1 VKDESGAEVVQEKTV
16 NLERIETILSVVKG
30 PDILNLGCVGHSL
43 PAKQKEKAHWLH
55 LELTKQFPSARVIGL
70 DNDEINVD
78 RMREMG
84 FDAVRGDAH
93 ALTYEACF
101 DTVVVGELIEHLQNP
116 GECLEGCR
124 RALKPGGR
132 IILTTPNA
140 FCAMLGL
147 MYLKNFNRAFN
158 AEHVLWF
165 CPQTLYSL
173 AERCSLRIVKFDFV
187 DDLAP
192 EITASHTY
200 RLFAHLWLGLR
211 WLLPRRY
218 RNTMFAVCESSNSPT
233 WLETAKDGA
242 VSVDILGKFHGQQV
256 PLHYSARTKPAEDV
270 AITRC
275 QE

>member
-1 VKDESGAEVVQEKTV
+1 MKV
-16 NLERIETILSVVKG
+16 ERIKTILSVVKG

-43 PAKQKEKAHWLH
+43 PVGQKEKAHWLH
-55 LELTKQFPSARVIGL
+55 SELTERFPGARVVGL
-70 DNDEINVD
+70 DNDAINVD

-84 FDAVRGDAH
+84 FEAVRGDAH
-93 ALTYEACF
+93 ALAYEASF

-124 RALKPGGR
+124 KALKPGGR

-173 AERCSLRIVKFDFV
+173 AERCGLRIVKFDFV

-200 RLFAHLWLGLR
+200 GLFAHLWMRMR
-211 WLLPRRY
+211 WMFPRRY
-218 RNTMFAVCESSNSPT
+218 RNTMFAVCESSTSST
-233 WLETAKDGA
+233 CLETAGDSA
-242 VSVDILGKFHGQQV
+242 LSVDILRKFQGQPV
-256 PLHYSARTKPAEDV
+256 PLHYSGRTESAEDV

>member
-1 VKDESGAEVVQEKTV
+1 VRRGQLVEKAARWAKENTV
-16 NLERIETILSVVKG
+16 NLERIEAILSVVKG

-43 PAKQKEKAHWLH
+43 PARPKEKAHWLH
-55 LELTKQFPSARVIGL
+55 VQLTERFPGARIVGL
-70 DNDEINVD
+70 DNDASNVE

-84 FDAVRGDAH
+84 FDAVLGDAH
-93 ALTYEACF
+93 GLTYVSCF
-101 DTVVVGELIEHLQNP
+101 DTIVVGELIEHLQNP

-165 CPQTLYSL
+165 CPQTLHSL
-173 AERCSLRIVKFDFV
+173 AERCGLRIVKFDFV

-192 EITASHTY
+192 EITRSNAY
-200 RLFAHLWLGLR
+200 RLFAHLWMWMR

-218 RNTMFAVCESSNSPT
+218 RNTMFAVCESSSSPT
-233 WLETAKDGA
+233 CLEAAKAGA
-242 VSVDILGKFHGQQV
+242 RPVGLPGDFREQPVPVLPTLRAEQQRW
-256 PLHYSARTKPAEDV
+256 RT
-270 AITRC
+270 
-275 QE
+275 

>member
-1 VKDESGAEVVQEKTV
+1 MKR
-16 NLERIETILSVVKG
+16 ERIEAILSAVKG
-30 PDILNLGCVGHSL
+30 PNVLNLGCVGHSL
-43 PAKQKEKAHWLH
+43 PVGPKQKAHWLH
-55 LELTKQFPSARVIGL
+55 FRLGERFPSARIVGL
-70 DNDEINVD
+70 DNDAVNVD
-78 RMREMG
+78 RMRELG
-84 FDAVRGDAH
+84 FDAVLGDAH
-93 ALTYEACF
+93 ALTFDSCF
-101 DTVVVGELIEHLQNP
+101 DTIVVGELIEHLQNP

-173 AERCSLRIVKFDFV
+173 AERCGLRIVKFDFV

-192 EITASHTY
+192 EITPSNTY
-200 RLFAHLWLGLR
+200 RLFAHMWMGVR
-211 WLLPRRY
+211 WMLPRRY
-218 RNTMFAVCESSNSPT
+218 RNTMYAVCESLGSPT
-233 WLETAKDGA
+233 YLEA
-242 VSVDILGKFHGQQV
+242 VNNSAPSVVLLGKFQGQPV
-256 PLHYSARTKPAEDV
+256 PLHYSGRTKPAEDV

>member
-1 VKDESGAEVVQEKTV
+1 VL
-16 NLERIETILSVVKG
+16 NPERIEAILSAVRG
-30 PDILNLGCVGHSL
+30 PEILNLGCVGHSL
-43 PAKQKEKAHWLH
+43 PVKPKEKAHWLH
-55 LELTKQFPSARVIGL
+55 FRLGERFPDANILGL
-70 DNDEINVD
+70 DNDESNVD

-93 ALTYEACF
+93 ALSYEASF
-101 DTVVVGELIEHLQNP
+101 DTIVAGELIEHLQNP

-140 FCAMLGL
+140 FSAMLGL
-147 MYLKNFNRAFN
+147 MYLKNFNHAFN
-158 AEHVLWF
+158 AEHVVWF

-173 AERCSLRIVKFDFV
+173 AERCGLRIVKFDFV

-218 RNTMFAVCESSNSPT
+218 RNTMFAVCESSNSPI
-233 WLETAKDGA
+233 WPETTKDGA
-242 VSVDILGKFHGQQV
+242 LTVDIVGKYHAQPV
-256 PLHYSARTKPAEDV
+256 PLHYSGRTKPAEEV
-270 AITRC
+270 AVTRC
-275 QE
+275 QK

>member
-1 VKDESGAEVVQEKTV
+1 VDEWDASYDKEKVVK
-16 NLERIETILSVVKG
+16 LERIETILSAVKG
-30 PDILNLGCVGHSL
+30 PEILNLGCVGHCL
-43 PAKQKEKAHWLH
+43 PTKSKEKAHWLH
-55 LELTKQFPSARVIGL
+55 FQLTERLPHARVVGL
-70 DNDEINVD
+70 DNDAINVD

-93 ALTYEACF
+93 ALTYEASF

-173 AERCSLRIVKFDFV
+173 AERCGLRIVKFDFV

-192 EITASHTY
+192 EIRASHTY
-200 RLFAHLWLGLR
+200 RLFAHLWMGMR
-211 WLLPRRY
+211 WMFPRRY
-218 RNTMFAVCESSNSPT
+218 RNTMFAVCESSTSST
-233 WLETAKDGA
+233 CLEAAGDSA
-242 VSVDILGKFHGQQV
+242 LSVDILGKFHEQTV
-256 PLHYSARTKPAEDV
+256 PLHYSGRTKPAEDA